1 MVKNEEFNHEKHQD
15 AKWTKISI
23 LAAAFLLPII
33 FLFSMFSGYK
43 FAENAKTTAD
53 TGLTMH
59 TIQQI
64 DGIGTADS
72 NIMAIQIVTAD
83 MPKNTRRVIYMYIK
97 DPMLKK
103 IYNVWIDTRL
113 SPDYA
118 IFTADTPDNNRII
131 KLVNHEI
138 VCTPI
143 SDTITYRV
151 YPEVGKYVSTMCAI
165 GVPPSYGKFAGIIG
179 IMLRTPPSETELSII
194 EASLKHI
201 ALEVFEDISKP

>member
-1 MVKNEEFNHEKHQD
+1 MVKNEEFDSTKHQD
-15 AKWTKISI
+15 AKWFKISV
-23 LAAAFLLPII
+23 LALAVLLPMI

-43 FAENAKTTAD
+43 FAENLKTTTD
-53 TGLTMH
+53 TGLTTH
-59 TIQQI
+59 TIEEI
-64 DGIGTADS
+64 DSIGVADS

-103 IYNVWIDTRL
+103 IYNTWINTRL

-138 VCTPI
+138 VCTPM
-143 SDTITYRV
+143 SETMTYRV
-151 YPEVGKYVSTMCAI
+151 YPEVGKYVSTMCAV
-165 GVPPSYGKFAGIIG
+165 GVPPSYGKFVGIIG
-179 IMLRTPPSETELSII
+179 IMLRTPPTETELSII
-194 EASLKHI
+194 ESSLRHM
-201 ALEVFEDISKP
+201 AMDVFTDMSRQ